1 MSASLHPGASV
12 ALDVISSFSFLEGA
26 SQPEELVRQAAA
38 LGLHTIAIAD
48 RHTLAGAVRT
58 HVAAREAGI
67 RAIVGARIDVGIE
80 MGVDAGIDAGATMTN
95 DDHSASDAMDGAGAI
110 DLILLCMDHGG
121 YSRLCQLI
129 TLRHAGAKRLTW
141 HDLDGRLDGL
151 QVIVVPRR
159 GLQLVTSTFHHAV
172 ADLSRRAPGRVSL
185 ALSHTAEGDDHHRWW
200 QTCALA
206 EHVGMPVVAT
216 HPAHM
221 HAPERQVAHDVLC
234 CIRHGTTLERAGA
247 LLAPNAERFLRPP
260 RDLQSIHGHVP
271 HALDRAHAIAVA
283 CAGFD
288 LGQVRHRSPRELVPE
303 GHTPMSWLRVR
314 TWQGAAERHPDGVP
328 ERVRTLIEHEFTL
341 IEELDYAPFFLT
353 VDDIVRFA
361 RSRGILCQGRG
372 AAANSAVC
380 WCLGITAVD
389 PARVDMLFE
398 RFVSRERNEP
408 PDIDVDFEH
417 ERRED
422 VIQYIYRR
430 FGRER
435 AALCA
440 EAVCMRGRMAVREVA
455 KAMGFPADAVDR
467 MARGIDRWMG
477 HGDRGDDRDSI
488 LSALEEAG
496 FRPGDHGITQLASIA
511 ATLIGFPRHLSQHV
525 GGFVLS
531 DEPLC
536 NLVPVRDAAMPGR
549 SIIEWDK
556 DDIEAM
562 GILKVDVLALGMLT
576 CIRKALDMVAR
587 CGRPMAMHQV
597 PAEDAATYDML
608 CRADSVGVFQV
619 ESRAQM
625 SMLPRLKPRR
635 WYDLVVQVAI
645 VRPGPIHGK
654 MVHPYLRRRS
664 GREPIEFPDEG
675 VRRVLERTLGV
686 PLFQE
691 QAMALAVVAAGFT
704 SGEADALRRAIAAWK
719 RRGDEIARF
728 ESRLIHGMVDRGYG
742 QEFAQ
747 QVFTQIKGFSGYG
760 FPESHA
766 ASFAHLVYVSA
777 WLKCHHPA
785 AFTAALLNSQPMGFY
800 APAQLVRD
808 AQEHGVQVR
817 QVDAVHSDWD
827 CTLERHGT
835 LGSANGPTHGPAGAV
850 VGSPVASGGSHH
862 ADPPQSGWAIRLG
875 MRMVRGLSERDA
887 LAIHQSVR
895 EHGPR
900 QGMMSL
906 WRTSRASLAS
916 LRALARADAFRGMGL
931 DRQQALWQ
939 VRALKEHDGPLHE
952 QWVASSV
959 RSSATLWDTLEEP
972 AELPPVTAPATVLAD
987 YGSTGL
993 SLKAHPISF
1002 LRGWLA
1008 RQGCV
1013 PCALARCE
1021 QALPTRSRAAMAGL
1035 VLVRQRPSTAKG
1047 TMFLTIEDE
1056 SGSAN
1061 VIVRPEVHDR
1071 FRRAIRASSA
1081 VIVRGRIERR
1091 DGVSHLL
1098 ARSVQGID
1106 DARAT
1111 HGPITT
1117 HSRDFH

>member
-38 LGLHTIAIAD
+38 LGVHTIAIAD

-58 HVAAREAGI
+58 HVAARDAGI
-67 RAIVGARIDVGIE
+67 RTIVGARIEVGI
-80 MGVDAGIDAGATMTN
+80 
-95 DDHSASDAMDGAGAI
+95 DDTAVASNVAGAI
-110 DLILLCMDHGG
+110 DLILLCMDQHG
-121 YSRLCQLI
+121 YSGLCQLI
-129 TLRHAGAKRLTW
+129 TLKHAGAHDLAW

-151 QVIVVPRR
+151 HVIVVPRR
-159 GLQLVTSTFHHAV
+159 GLQLATSIFHQAV
-172 ADLSRRAPGRVSL
+172 ADVARRAPDRVSL
-185 ALSHTAEGDDHHRWW
+185 ALSQTAEGDDEHRWW
-200 QTCALA
+200 QSCMLA
-206 EHVGMPVVAT
+206 EHVGVPVVAT

-221 HAPERQVAHDVLC
+221 HAPERQMAHDVLC

-247 LLAPNAERFLRPP
+247 LLAPNAERFLRSPQE
-260 RDLQSIHGHVP
+260 LQAIHAHVP
-271 HALDRAHAIAVA
+271 HALDRAQAIATA

-288 LGQVRHRSPRELVPE
+288 LGQVRHRSPRELVPH

-314 TWQGAAERHPDGVP
+314 TWQGATERHPDGVP
-328 ERVRTLIEHEFTL
+328 ERVRTLIEHEFKL

-417 ERRED
+417 ERREE

-477 HGDRGDDRDSI
+477 HGGDRDDRASI
-488 LSALEEAG
+488 LAALEEAG
-496 FRPGDHGITQLASIA
+496 FRPGDRGIAQLASIA

-536 NLVPVRDAAMPGR
+536 TLVPVRDAAMPGR

-587 CGRPMAMHQV
+587 CGTPLAMHQV

-664 GREPIEFPDEG
+664 GQEPIEFPDDG

-704 SGEADALRRAIAAWK
+704 AGEADALRRAIAAWK

-728 ESRLIHGMVDRGYG
+728 ERRLIEGMVGRGYA
-742 QEFAQ
+742 QEFAE

-760 FPESHA
+760 FPESHS

-785 AFTAALLNSQPMGFY
+785 AFTAGLLNSQPMGFY

-827 CTLERHGT
+827 CTLERHG
-835 LGSANGPTHGPAGAV
+835 AAQ
-850 VGSPVASGGSHH
+850 AS
-862 ADPPQSGWAIRLG
+862 ADPVRSPAADRDRGNVDRPRSGWAIRLG

-952 QWVASSV
+952 QWVASSD
-959 RSSATLWDTLEEP
+959 RSATLWDTIEEP
-972 AELPPVTAPATVLAD
+972 AELPPVAAPATVLAD
-987 YGSTGL
+987 YGSIGL

-1013 PCALARCE
+1013 PCALARCD

-1047 TMFLTIEDE
+1047 TMFMTIEDE

-1106 DARAT
+1106 DARAE
-1111 HGPITT
+1111 HGPVTT
-1117 HSRDFH
+1117 HSRDFR

>member
-1 MSASLHPGASV
+1 
-12 ALDVISSFSFLEGA
+12 
-26 SQPEELVRQAAA
+26 
-38 LGLHTIAIAD
+38 
-48 RHTLAGAVRT
+48 
-58 HVAAREAGI
+58 
-67 RAIVGARIDVGIE
+67 
-80 MGVDAGIDAGATMTN
+80 
-95 DDHSASDAMDGAGAI
+95 
-110 DLILLCMDHGG
+110 
-121 YSRLCQLI
+121 
-129 TLRHAGAKRLTW
+129 
-141 HDLDGRLDGL
+141 
-151 QVIVVPRR
+151 
-159 GLQLVTSTFHHAV
+159 
-172 ADLSRRAPGRVSL
+172 
-185 ALSHTAEGDDHHRWW
+185 
-200 QTCALA
+200 
-206 EHVGMPVVAT
+206 
-216 HPAHM
+216 
-221 HAPERQVAHDVLC
+221 
-234 CIRHGTTLERAGA
+234 
-247 LLAPNAERFLRPP
+247 
-260 RDLQSIHGHVP
+260 
-271 HALDRAHAIAVA
+271 
-283 CAGFD
+283 
-288 LGQVRHRSPRELVPE
+288 
-303 GHTPMSWLRVR
+303 MSWLRVR
-314 TWQGAAERHPDGVP
+314 TWQGATERHPDGVP
-328 ERVRTLIEHEFTL
+328 ERVRTLIEHEFKL
-341 IEELDYAPFFLT
+341 IEDLDYAPFFLT

-417 ERRED
+417 ERREE

-477 HGDRGDDRDSI
+477 HGGDRDDRASI
-488 LSALEEAG
+488 LAALEEAG
-496 FRPGDHGITQLASIA
+496 FRPGDRGIAQLASIA

-536 NLVPVRDAAMPGR
+536 TLVPVRDAAMPGR

-587 CGRPMAMHQV
+587 CGTPLAMHQV

-664 GREPIEFPDEG
+664 GQEPIEFPDDG

-704 SGEADALRRAIAAWK
+704 AGEADALRRAIAAWK

-728 ESRLIHGMVDRGYG
+728 ERRLIEGMVGRGYA
-742 QEFAQ
+742 QEFAE

-760 FPESHA
+760 FPESHS

-827 CTLERHGT
+827 CTLERHG
-835 LGSANGPTHGPAGAV
+835 AAQ
-850 VGSPVASGGSHH
+850 AS
-862 ADPPQSGWAIRLG
+862 ADPVRSPAADRDRGNVDRPRSGWAIRLG

-952 QWVASSV
+952 QWVASSD
-959 RSSATLWDTLEEP
+959 RSATLWDTIEEP
-972 AELPPVTAPATVLAD
+972 AELPPVAAPATVLAD
-987 YGSTGL
+987 YGSIGL

-1013 PCALARCE
+1013 PCALARCD

-1047 TMFLTIEDE
+1047 TMFMTIEDE

-1106 DARAT
+1106 DARAE
-1111 HGPITT
+1111 HGPVTT
-1117 HSRDFH
+1117 HSRDFR

>member
-26 SQPEELVRQAAA
+26 SRPEELVRQAAA
-38 LGLHTIAIAD
+38 LGVHTIAIAD

-58 HVAAREAGI
+58 HMAARDAGIRTIVAAR
-67 RAIVGARIDVGIE
+67 VDVGIDVRFE
-80 MGVDAGIDAGATMTN
+80 TGIDPAVAMTN
-95 DDHSASDAMDGAGAI
+95 HDGARTGAANI
-110 DLILLCMDHGG
+110 AEPIELILLCMDHGG

-129 TLRHAGAKRLTW
+129 TLRHAGAKSLAW

-151 QVIVVPRR
+151 HMIVVPRR
-159 GLQLVTSTFHHAV
+159 GVQLATSIFHHAV
-172 ADLSRRAPGRVSL
+172 ADLARRAPGRVSL
-185 ALSHTAEGDDHHRWW
+185 ALSNTAEGDDDHRWW
-200 QTCALA
+200 QSCVLA
-206 EHVGMPVVAT
+206 EHIGVPVVAT

-221 HAPERQVAHDVLC
+221 HVPERQMAHDVLC
-234 CIRHGTTLERAGA
+234 CIHHGTTLERAGA

-260 RDLQSIHGHVP
+260 PQMQAIHAGVP
-271 HALDRAHAIAVA
+271 HALDRAEAIATA

-288 LGQVRHRSPRELVPE
+288 LGQVRHRSPRELVPH

-314 TWQGAAERHPDGVP
+314 TWQGATERHPDGVP
-328 ERVRTLIEHEFTL
+328 ERVRTLIEHEFKL

-417 ERRED
+417 ERREE

-477 HGDRGDDRDSI
+477 HGGDRDDRASI
-488 LSALEEAG
+488 LAALEEAG
-496 FRPGDHGITQLASIA
+496 FRPGDRGIAQLASIA

-536 NLVPVRDAAMPGR
+536 TLVPVRDAAMPGR

-587 CGRPMAMHQV
+587 CGSPMAMHQV

-625 SMLPRLKPRR
+625 SMLPRLKPRC

-664 GREPIEFPDEG
+664 GQEPIEFPDDG

-704 SGEADALRRAIAAWK
+704 AGEADALRRAIAAWK

-728 ESRLIHGMVDRGYG
+728 ERRLIEGMVGRGYG
-742 QEFAQ
+742 QEFAE

-835 LGSANGPTHGPAGAV
+835 TQAAPAPGHRSTSASLGRHHGNPL
-850 VGSPVASGGSHH
+850 
-862 ADPPQSGWAIRLG
+862 PQGWAIRLG
-875 MRMVRGLSERDA
+875 MRMVRGLSEHDA

-939 VRALKEHDGPLHE
+939 MRALKEHDGPLHE
-952 QWVASSV
+952 QWIASSE
-959 RSSATLWDTLEEP
+959 RSATLWDTLEEP
-972 AELPPVTAPATVLAD
+972 AELPPVPAPATVLAD

-1002 LRGWLA
+1002 LRGWLS

-1013 PCALARCE
+1013 PCALARCDHG
-1021 QALPTRSRAAMAGL
+1021 LPTRSRAAMAGL

-1061 VIVRPEVHDR
+1061 VIVRPEVYDR

-1106 DARAT
+1106 DVRAE
-1111 HGPITT
+1111 HGPVTT
-1117 HSRDFH
+1117 HSRDFR

>member
-38 LGLHTIAIAD
+38 LGVHTIAIAD

-58 HVAAREAGI
+58 HMAARDAGIRTIVAAR
-67 RAIVGARIDVGIE
+67 VDVGIDVRCE
-80 MGVDAGIDAGATMTN
+80 TGIDPAVAMTN
-95 DDHSASDAMDGAGAI
+95 HDGARTGAANVAEPI
-110 DLILLCMDHGG
+110 ELILLCMDHGG

-129 TLRHAGAKRLTW
+129 TLRHAGAKSLAW

-151 QVIVVPRR
+151 HMIVVPRR
-159 GLQLVTSTFHHAV
+159 GVQLATSIFHHAV
-172 ADLSRRAPGRVSL
+172 ADLARRAPGRVSL
-185 ALSHTAEGDDHHRWW
+185 ALSHTAEGDDDHRWW
-200 QTCALA
+200 QSCVLA
-206 EHVGMPVVAT
+206 EHVGVPVVAT

-221 HAPERQVAHDVLC
+221 HVPERQMAHDVLC

-260 RDLQSIHGHVP
+260 PQMQAIHAGVP
-271 HALDRAHAIAVA
+271 HALDRAQAIATA

-288 LGQVRHRSPRELVPE
+288 LGQVRHRSPRELVPH

-314 TWQGAAERHPDGVP
+314 TWQGATERHPDGVP
-328 ERVRTLIEHEFTL
+328 ERVRTLIEHEFKL

-380 WCLGITAVD
+380 WCLGITSVD

-417 ERRED
+417 ERREE

-455 KAMGFPADAVDR
+455 KAMGFPTDAVDR
-467 MARGIDRWMG
+467 MARSIDRWMG
-477 HGDRGDDRDSI
+477 HGGDRDDRASI
-488 LSALEEAG
+488 LAALEEAG
-496 FRPGDHGITQLASIA
+496 FRPGDRGITQLASIA

-536 NLVPVRDAAMPGR
+536 TLVPVRDAAMPGR

-587 CGRPMAMHQV
+587 CGSPMAMHQV

-664 GREPIEFPDEG
+664 GQEPIEFPDDG

-704 SGEADALRRAIAAWK
+704 AGEADALRRAIAAWK

-728 ESRLIHGMVDRGYG
+728 ERRLIEGMVGRGYG
-742 QEFAQ
+742 QEFAE

-777 WLKCHHPA
+777 WIKCHHPA

-835 LGSANGPTHGPAGAV
+835 TQAAPAPGHRSTSASLGRHHGNPL
-850 VGSPVASGGSHH
+850 
-862 ADPPQSGWAIRLG
+862 PQGWAIRLG

-952 QWVASSV
+952 QWIASSE
-959 RSSATLWDTLEEP
+959 RSATLWDTLEEP
-972 AELPPVTAPATVLAD
+972 AELPPVPAPATVLAD
-987 YGSTGL
+987 YGSIGL

-1013 PCALARCE
+1013 PCALARCDHG
-1021 QALPTRSRAAMAGL
+1021 LPTRSRAAMAGL

-1098 ARSVQGID
+1098 ARSVEGID
-1106 DARAT
+1106 DVRAE
-1111 HGPITT
+1111 HGPVTT
-1117 HSRDFH
+1117 HSRDFR

>member
-38 LGLHTIAIAD
+38 LGVHTIAIAD

-58 HVAAREAGI
+58 HVAARDAGI
-67 RAIVGARIDVGIE
+67 RTIVSARIDVR
-80 MGVDAGIDAGATMTN
+80 IDAMA
-95 DDHSASDAMDGAGAI
+95 DASNAAGLI
-110 DLILLCMDHGG
+110 ELILLCMDHGG

-129 TLRHAGAKRLTW
+129 TLKHAGAHELAW

-151 QVIVVPRR
+151 HVIVVPRR
-159 GLQLVTSTFHHAV
+159 GLQLATSIFHQAV
-172 ADLSRRAPGRVSL
+172 ADVARRAPDRVSL
-185 ALSHTAEGDDHHRWW
+185 ALSQTAEGDDEHRWW
-200 QTCALA
+200 QSCMLA
-206 EHVGMPVVAT
+206 EHVGVPVVAT

-221 HAPERQVAHDVLC
+221 HAPERQMAHDVLC

-247 LLAPNAERFLRPP
+247 LLAPNAERFLRSPQE
-260 RDLQSIHGHVP
+260 LQAIHARVP
-271 HALDRAHAIAVA
+271 HALDRAQAIATA

-288 LGQVRHRSPRELVPE
+288 LGHVKHRSPRELVPD

-341 IEELDYAPFFLT
+341 IEDLDYAPFFLT

-417 ERRED
+417 ERREE

-477 HGDRGDDRDSI
+477 HGGDRDDRASI
-488 LSALEEAG
+488 LAALEEAG
-496 FRPGDHGITQLASIA
+496 FRPGDRGITQLASIA

-536 NLVPVRDAAMPGR
+536 TLVPVRDAAMPGR

-587 CGRPMAMHQV
+587 CGTPLAMHQV

-608 CRADSVGVFQV
+608 CCADSVGVFQV

-664 GREPIEFPDEG
+664 GQEPIEFPDDG

-704 SGEADALRRAIAAWK
+704 AGEADALRRAIAAWK

-728 ESRLIHGMVDRGYG
+728 ERRLIEGMVGRGYA
-742 QEFAQ
+742 QEFAE

-760 FPESHA
+760 FPESHS

-827 CTLERHGT
+827 CTLERHGE
-835 LGSANGPTHGPAGAV
+835 AQ
-850 VGSPVASGGSHH
+850 AS
-862 ADPPQSGWAIRLG
+862 ADPVRSPAADRDRRNVDRPRSGWAIRLG

-906 WRTSRASLAS
+906 WRTSRASVAS

-939 VRALKEHDGPLHE
+939 VRALKQHDGPLHE
-952 QWVASSV
+952 QWVASSD
-959 RSSATLWDTLEEP
+959 RSATLWDTIEEP
-972 AELPPVTAPATVLAD
+972 AELPPVAAPATVLAD
-987 YGSTGL
+987 YGSIGL

-1013 PCALARCE
+1013 PCALARCD

-1047 TMFLTIEDE
+1047 TMFMTIEDE

-1061 VIVRPEVHDR
+1061 VIVRAEVHDR
-1071 FRRAIRASSA
+1071 FRRAIRSSSA

-1106 DARAT
+1106 DVRAE

-1117 HSRDFH
+1117 HSRDFR

>member
-38 LGLHTIAIAD
+38 LGVHTIAIAD

-58 HVAAREAGI
+58 HVAARDAGI
-67 RAIVGARIDVGIE
+67 RTIVSARIDVQ
-80 MGVDAGIDAGATMTN
+80 IDAMA
-95 DDHSASDAMDGAGAI
+95 DASNPAGLI
-110 DLILLCMDHGG
+110 ELILLCMDHGG

-129 TLRHAGAKRLTW
+129 TLKHAGGHELAW

-151 QVIVVPRR
+151 HVIVVPRR
-159 GLQLVTSTFHHAV
+159 GVQLAASIFHHAV
-172 ADLSRRAPGRVSL
+172 ADLARRAPGRVSL
-185 ALSHTAEGDDHHRWW
+185 ALSHTAEGDDEHRWW
-200 QTCALA
+200 QSCMLA
-206 EHVGMPVVAT
+206 EHVGVPVVAT

-221 HAPERQVAHDVLC
+221 HAPERQMAHDVLC
-234 CIRHGTTLERAGA
+234 CIRNGTTLERAGA
-247 LLAPNAERFLRPP
+247 LLAPNAERFLRSPQE
-260 RDLQSIHGHVP
+260 LQAIHARVP
-271 HALDRAHAIAVA
+271 HALDRTQAIATA

-288 LGQVRHRSPRELVPE
+288 LGHVKHRSPRELVPD

-341 IEELDYAPFFLT
+341 IEDLDYAPFFLT

-417 ERRED
+417 ERREE

-477 HGDRGDDRDSI
+477 HGGDRDDRASI
-488 LSALEEAG
+488 LAALEEAG
-496 FRPGDHGITQLASIA
+496 FRPGDRGITQLASIA

-536 NLVPVRDAAMPGR
+536 TLVPVRDAAMPGR

-587 CGRPMAMHQV
+587 CGTPLAMHQV

-664 GREPIEFPDEG
+664 GQEPIEFPDDG

-704 SGEADALRRAIAAWK
+704 AGEADALRRAIAAWK

-728 ESRLIHGMVDRGYG
+728 ERRLIEGMVGRGYA
-742 QEFAQ
+742 QEFAE

-760 FPESHA
+760 FPESHS

-827 CTLERHGT
+827 CTLERHG
-835 LGSANGPTHGPAGAV
+835 
-850 VGSPVASGGSHH
+850 VAQAS
-862 ADPPQSGWAIRLG
+862 ADPVRSPAEDRDRRNVDRPRSGWAIRLG

-916 LRALARADAFRGMGL
+916 LRTLARADAFRGMGL

-952 QWVASSV
+952 QWVASSD
-959 RSSATLWDTLEEP
+959 RSATLWDTIEEP
-972 AELPPVTAPATVLAD
+972 AELPPVAAPAKVLAD
-987 YGSTGL
+987 YGSIGL

-1002 LRGWLA
+1002 LRSWLA

-1013 PCALARCE
+1013 PCALARCD
-1021 QALPTRSRAAMAGL
+1021 QALPSRSRAAMAGL

-1047 TMFLTIEDE
+1047 TMFMTIEDE

-1106 DARAT
+1106 DARAE
-1111 HGPITT
+1111 HGPVTT
-1117 HSRDFH
+1117 HSRDFR

>member
-26 SQPEELVRQAAA
+26 SRPEELVRQAAA
-38 LGLHTIAIAD
+38 LGVHTIAIAD

-58 HVAAREAGI
+58 HMAARDAGIRTIVAAR
-67 RAIVGARIDVGIE
+67 VDVGIDVRFE
-80 MGVDAGIDAGATMTN
+80 TGIDPAVAMTN
-95 DDHSASDAMDGAGAI
+95 HDGARTGAANI
-110 DLILLCMDHGG
+110 AEPIELILLCMDHGG

-129 TLRHAGAKRLTW
+129 TLRHAGAKSLAW

-151 QVIVVPRR
+151 HMIVVPRR
-159 GLQLVTSTFHHAV
+159 GVQLATSIFHHAV
-172 ADLSRRAPGRVSL
+172 ADLARRAPGRVSL
-185 ALSHTAEGDDHHRWW
+185 ALSNTAEGDDDHRWW
-200 QTCALA
+200 QSCVLA
-206 EHVGMPVVAT
+206 EHIGVPVVAT

-221 HAPERQVAHDVLC
+221 HVPERQMAHDVLC

-260 RDLQSIHGHVP
+260 PQMQAIHAGVP
-271 HALDRAHAIAVA
+271 HALDRAEAIATA

-288 LGQVRHRSPRELVPE
+288 LGQVRHRSPRELVPH

-314 TWQGAAERHPDGVP
+314 TWQGATERHPDGVP
-328 ERVRTLIEHEFTL
+328 ERVRTLIEHEFKL

-417 ERRED
+417 ERREE

-477 HGDRGDDRDSI
+477 HGGDRDDRASI
-488 LSALEEAG
+488 LAALEEAG
-496 FRPGDHGITQLASIA
+496 FRPGDRGIAQLASIA

-536 NLVPVRDAAMPGR
+536 TLVPVRDAAMPGR

-587 CGRPMAMHQV
+587 CGSPMAMHQV

-625 SMLPRLKPRR
+625 SMLPRLKPRC

-664 GREPIEFPDEG
+664 GQEPIEFPDDG

-704 SGEADALRRAIAAWK
+704 AGEADALRRAIAAWK

-728 ESRLIHGMVDRGYG
+728 ERRLIEGMVGRGYG
-742 QEFAQ
+742 QEFAE

-835 LGSANGPTHGPAGAV
+835 TQAAPAPGHRSTSASLGRHHGNPL
-850 VGSPVASGGSHH
+850 
-862 ADPPQSGWAIRLG
+862 PQGWAIRLG
-875 MRMVRGLSERDA
+875 MRMVRGLSEHDA

-939 VRALKEHDGPLHE
+939 MRALKEHDGPLHE
-952 QWVASSV
+952 QWIASSE
-959 RSSATLWDTLEEP
+959 RSATLWDTLEEP
-972 AELPPVTAPATVLAD
+972 AELPPVPAPATVLAD

-993 SLKAHPISF
+993 SLKAHPIWF
-1002 LRGWLA
+1002 LRGWLS

-1013 PCALARCE
+1013 PCALARCDHG
-1021 QALPTRSRAAMAGL
+1021 LPTRSRAAMAGL

-1061 VIVRPEVHDR
+1061 VIVRPEVYDR

-1106 DARAT
+1106 DVRAE
-1111 HGPITT
+1111 HGPVTT
-1117 HSRDFH
+1117 HSRDFR

>member
-1 MSASLHPGASV
+1 MDMSASLHPGASV

-26 SQPEELVRQAAA
+26 SRPEELVRQAAA
-38 LGLHTIAIAD
+38 LGVHTIAIAD

-58 HVAAREAGI
+58 HMAARDAGIRTIVAAR
-67 RAIVGARIDVGIE
+67 VDVGIDVRFE
-80 MGVDAGIDAGATMTN
+80 TGIDPAVAMTN
-95 DDHSASDAMDGAGAI
+95 HDGARTGAANI
-110 DLILLCMDHGG
+110 AEPIELILLCMDHGG

-129 TLRHAGAKRLTW
+129 TLRHAGAKSLAW

-151 QVIVVPRR
+151 HMIVVPRR
-159 GLQLVTSTFHHAV
+159 GVQLATSIFHHAV
-172 ADLSRRAPGRVSL
+172 ADLARRAPGRVSL
-185 ALSHTAEGDDHHRWW
+185 ALSNTAEGDDDHRWW
-200 QTCALA
+200 QSCVLA
-206 EHVGMPVVAT
+206 EHIGVPVVAT

-221 HAPERQVAHDVLC
+221 HVPERQMAHDVLC

-260 RDLQSIHGHVP
+260 PQMQAIHAGVP
-271 HALDRAHAIAVA
+271 HALDRAEAIATA

-288 LGQVRHRSPRELVPE
+288 LGQVRHRSPRELVPH

-314 TWQGAAERHPDGVP
+314 TWQGATERHPDGVP
-328 ERVRTLIEHEFTL
+328 ERVRTLIEHEFKL

-417 ERRED
+417 ERREE

-477 HGDRGDDRDSI
+477 HGGDRDDRASI
-488 LSALEEAG
+488 LAALEEAG
-496 FRPGDHGITQLASIA
+496 FRPGDRGIAQLASIA

-536 NLVPVRDAAMPGR
+536 TLVPVRDAAMPGR

-587 CGRPMAMHQV
+587 CGSPMAMHQV

-625 SMLPRLKPRR
+625 SMLPRLKPRC

-664 GREPIEFPDEG
+664 GQEPIEFPDDG

-704 SGEADALRRAIAAWK
+704 AGEADALRRAIAAWK

-728 ESRLIHGMVDRGYG
+728 ERRLIEGMVGRGYG
-742 QEFAQ
+742 QEFAE

-835 LGSANGPTHGPAGAV
+835 TQAAPAPGHRSTSASLGRHHGNPL
-850 VGSPVASGGSHH
+850 
-862 ADPPQSGWAIRLG
+862 PQGWAIRLG
-875 MRMVRGLSERDA
+875 MRMVRGLSEHDA

-939 VRALKEHDGPLHE
+939 MRALKEHDGPLHE
-952 QWVASSV
+952 QWIASSE
-959 RSSATLWDTLEEP
+959 RSATLWDTLEEP
-972 AELPPVTAPATVLAD
+972 AELPPVPAPATVLAD

-993 SLKAHPISF
+993 SLKAHPIWF
-1002 LRGWLA
+1002 LRGWLS

-1013 PCALARCE
+1013 PCALARCDHG
-1021 QALPTRSRAAMAGL
+1021 LPTRSRAAMAGL

-1061 VIVRPEVHDR
+1061 VIVRPEVYDR

-1106 DARAT
+1106 DVRAE
-1111 HGPITT
+1111 HGPVTT
-1117 HSRDFH
+1117 HSRDFR

>member
-12 ALDVISSFSFLEGA
+12 AVDVISSFSFLEGA
-26 SQPEELVRQAAA
+26 SQPEELVRRAAA
-38 LGLHTIAIAD
+38 LGVQTIAIAD

-58 HVAAREAGI
+58 HVAARDAGI
-67 RAIVGARIDVGIE
+67 RTIVAARVAVEVGIE
-80 MGVDAGIDAGATMTN
+80 PAATMATDGHAVN
-95 DDHSASDAMDGAGAI
+95 PATTDDANPAPNIAEPI

-129 TLRHAGAKRLTW
+129 TLRHAGTKRLVW

-151 QVIVVPRR
+151 HAIVVPRR
-159 GLQLVTSTFHHAV
+159 GLQLATSTFQQAV
-172 ADLSRRAPGRVSL
+172 ADLARRAPGRVSL
-185 ALSHTAEGDDHHRWW
+185 ALSNTAEGDDDHRWW
-200 QTCALA
+200 QSCMLA
-206 EHVGMPVVAT
+206 EHLGIPVVAT

-221 HAPERQVAHDVLC
+221 HVPERQMAHDVLC

-247 LLAPNAERFLRPP
+247 LLAPNAERFLRSPHE
-260 RDLQSIHGHVP
+260 LQAIHAGVP
-271 HALDRAHAIAVA
+271 HALDRAQAIATA
-283 CAGFD
+283 CASFD
-288 LGQVRHRSPRELVPE
+288 LGQVRHRSPRELVPH

-341 IEELDYAPFFLT
+341 IEDLDYAPFFLT

-417 ERRED
+417 ERREE
-422 VIQYIYRR
+422 VIQYIYGR

-477 HGDRGDDRDSI
+477 HGGDRDDQASI
-488 LSALEEAG
+488 LAALEEAG
-496 FRPGDHGITQLASIA
+496 FRPSDRGITQLASIA

-536 NLVPVRDAAMPGR
+536 TLVPVRDAAMPGR

-587 CGRPMAMHQV
+587 CGTPMAMHQV
-597 PAEDAATYDML
+597 PAEDAVTYDML

-664 GREPIEFPDEG
+664 GQEPIEFPDDG

-704 SGEADALRRAIAAWK
+704 PGEADALRRAIAAWK

-728 ESRLIHGMVDRGYG
+728 ERRLIEGMVGRGYG
-742 QEFAQ
+742 QAFAE

-808 AQEHGVQVR
+808 AQEHGVQIR

-827 CTLERHGT
+827 CTLERHR
-835 LGSANGPTHGPAGAV
+835 ATHAPAGPDARWQA
-850 VGSPVASGGSHH
+850 ASRGRHH
-862 ADPPQSGWAIRLG
+862 GDPPQQGWALRLG

-939 VRALKEHDGPLHE
+939 VRALKERDGPLHE
-952 QWVASSV
+952 QWVASSK
-959 RSSATLWDTLEEP
+959 RSATLWDTLEEP
-972 AELPPVTAPATVLAD
+972 AELPPVAAPATVLAD
-987 YGSTGL
+987 YGSIGL

-1013 PCALARCE
+1013 PCALVRCD

-1061 VIVRPEVHDR
+1061 VIVRPEVHER

-1081 VIVRGRIERR
+1081 LIVQGRIERR
-1091 DGVSHLL
+1091 DGISHLL

-1106 DARAT
+1106 DARAE
-1111 HGPITT
+1111 HGPVTM
-1117 HSRDFH
+1117 HSRDFR

>member
-38 LGLHTIAIAD
+38 LGVHTIAIAD

-58 HVAAREAGI
+58 HVAARDAGI
-67 RAIVGARIDVGIE
+67 RTIVGARIEVGI
-80 MGVDAGIDAGATMTN
+80 
-95 DDHSASDAMDGAGAI
+95 DDTAVASNVAGAI

-129 TLRHAGAKRLTW
+129 TLKHAGAHELAW

-151 QVIVVPRR
+151 HVIVVPRR
-159 GLQLVTSTFHHAV
+159 GLQLATSIFHQAV
-172 ADLSRRAPGRVSL
+172 ADLARRAPDRVSL
-185 ALSHTAEGDDHHRWW
+185 ALSQTAEGDDEHRWW
-200 QTCALA
+200 QSCMLA
-206 EHVGMPVVAT
+206 EHVGVPVVAT

-221 HAPERQVAHDVLC
+221 HAPERQMAHDVLC

-247 LLAPNAERFLRPP
+247 LLAPNAERFLRSPQE
-260 RDLQSIHGHVP
+260 LQAIHARVP
-271 HALDRAHAIAVA
+271 HALDRAQAIATA

-288 LGQVRHRSPRELVPE
+288 LGHVKHRSPRELVPD

-341 IEELDYAPFFLT
+341 IEDLDYAPFFLT

-417 ERRED
+417 ERREE

-477 HGDRGDDRDSI
+477 HGGVRDDRASI
-488 LSALEEAG
+488 LAALEEAG
-496 FRPGDHGITQLASIA
+496 FRPGDRGITQLASIA

-536 NLVPVRDAAMPGR
+536 TLVPVRDAAMPGR

-587 CGRPMAMHQV
+587 CGTPLAMHQV

-664 GREPIEFPDEG
+664 GQEPIEFPDDG

-704 SGEADALRRAIAAWK
+704 AGEADALRRAIAAWK

-728 ESRLIHGMVDRGYG
+728 ERRLIEGMVGRGYA
-742 QEFAQ
+742 QEFAE

-760 FPESHA
+760 FPESHS

-827 CTLERHGT
+827 CTLERHG
-835 LGSANGPTHGPAGAV
+835 AAQ
-850 VGSPVASGGSHH
+850 AS
-862 ADPPQSGWAIRLG
+862 ADPVRSPAADRDRRNVDRPRSGWAIRLG

-906 WRTSRASLAS
+906 WRTSRASVAS

-939 VRALKEHDGPLHE
+939 VRALKQHDGPLHE
-952 QWVASSV
+952 QWVASSD
-959 RSSATLWDTLEEP
+959 RSATLWDTIEEP
-972 AELPPVTAPATVLAD
+972 AELPPVAAPATVLAD
-987 YGSTGL
+987 YGSIGL

-1013 PCALARCE
+1013 PCALARCD

-1047 TMFLTIEDE
+1047 TMFMTIEDE

-1061 VIVRPEVHDR
+1061 VIVRAEVHDR

-1106 DARAT
+1106 DARAE
-1111 HGPITT
+1111 HGPVTT
-1117 HSRDFH
+1117 HSRDFR

>member
-38 LGLHTIAIAD
+38 LGVHTIAIAD

-58 HVAAREAGI
+58 HVAARDAGI
-67 RAIVGARIDVGIE
+67 RTIVGARIEVR
-80 MGVDAGIDAGATMTN
+80 IDDTAV
-95 DDHSASDAMDGAGAI
+95 ASNVAGAI
-110 DLILLCMDHGG
+110 DLILLCMDHHG

-129 TLRHAGAKRLTW
+129 TLKHAGAHDLAW

-151 QVIVVPRR
+151 HVIVVPRR
-159 GLQLVTSTFHHAV
+159 GLQLATSIFHQAV
-172 ADLSRRAPGRVSL
+172 ADLARRAPDRVSL
-185 ALSHTAEGDDHHRWW
+185 ALSQTAEGDDEHRWW
-200 QTCALA
+200 QSCMLA
-206 EHVGMPVVAT
+206 EHVGVPVVAT

-221 HAPERQVAHDVLC
+221 HVPERQMAHDVLC

-247 LLAPNAERFLRPP
+247 LLAPNAERFLRSPHE
-260 RDLQSIHGHVP
+260 LQSIHARMP
-271 HALDRAHAIAVA
+271 QALDRAQAIATA

-288 LGQVRHRSPRELVPE
+288 LGHVKHRSPRELVPD

-341 IEELDYAPFFLT
+341 IEDLDYAPFFLT

-417 ERRED
+417 ERREE

-477 HGDRGDDRDSI
+477 HGGDRDDRASI
-488 LSALEEAG
+488 LAALEEAG
-496 FRPGDHGITQLASIA
+496 FRPGDRGIAQLASIA

-531 DEPLC
+531 DAPLC
-536 NLVPVRDAAMPGR
+536 TLVPVRDAAMPGR

-587 CGRPMAMHQV
+587 CGTPLAMHQV

-664 GREPIEFPDEG
+664 GQEPIEFPDDG

-704 SGEADALRRAIAAWK
+704 AGEADALRRAIAAWK

-728 ESRLIHGMVDRGYG
+728 ERRLIEGMVGRGYA
-742 QEFAQ
+742 QEFAE

-760 FPESHA
+760 FPESHS

-827 CTLERHGT
+827 CTLERHG
-835 LGSANGPTHGPAGAV
+835 AAQ
-850 VGSPVASGGSHH
+850 AS
-862 ADPPQSGWAIRLG
+862 ADPVRSSVADRDRGNVDRPRSGWAIRLG

-952 QWVASSV
+952 QWVASAA
-959 RSSATLWDTLEEP
+959 RSATLWDTIEEP
-972 AELPPVTAPATVLAD
+972 AELPPVAAPATVLAD

-1106 DARAT
+1106 SARAE
-1111 HGPITT
+1111 HGPVTT
-1117 HSRDFH
+1117 HSRDFR

>member
-12 ALDVISSFSFLEGA
+12 VLDVISSFSFLEGA

-38 LGLHTIAIAD
+38 LGVHTIAIAD

-58 HVAAREAGI
+58 HVAARDAGI
-67 RAIVGARIDVGIE
+67 RTIVSARIDVR
-80 MGVDAGIDAGATMTN
+80 IDAMA
-95 DDHSASDAMDGAGAI
+95 DASNAAGLI
-110 DLILLCMDHGG
+110 ELILLCMDHGG

-129 TLRHAGAKRLTW
+129 TLKHAGAHELAW

-151 QVIVVPRR
+151 HVIVVPRR
-159 GLQLVTSTFHHAV
+159 GLQLATSIFHQAV
-172 ADLSRRAPGRVSL
+172 ADLARRAPDRVSL
-185 ALSHTAEGDDHHRWW
+185 ALSQTAEGDDEHRWW
-200 QTCALA
+200 QSCMLA
-206 EHVGMPVVAT
+206 EHVGVPVVAT

-221 HAPERQVAHDVLC
+221 HAPERQMAHDVLC

-247 LLAPNAERFLRPP
+247 LLAPNAERFLRSPQE
-260 RDLQSIHGHVP
+260 LQAIHARVP
-271 HALDRAHAIAVA
+271 HALDRAQAIATA

-288 LGQVRHRSPRELVPE
+288 LGHVKHRSPRELVPD

-341 IEELDYAPFFLT
+341 IEDLDYAPFFLT

-417 ERRED
+417 ERREE

-477 HGDRGDDRDSI
+477 HGGDRDDRASI
-488 LSALEEAG
+488 LAALEEAG
-496 FRPGDHGITQLASIA
+496 FRPGDRGITQLASIA

-536 NLVPVRDAAMPGR
+536 TLVPVRDAAMPGR

-587 CGRPMAMHQV
+587 CGTPLAMHQV

-608 CRADSVGVFQV
+608 CCADSVGVFQV

-664 GREPIEFPDEG
+664 GQEPIEFPDDG

-704 SGEADALRRAIAAWK
+704 AGEADALRRAIAAWK

-728 ESRLIHGMVDRGYG
+728 ERRLIEGMVGRGYA
-742 QEFAQ
+742 QEFAE

-760 FPESHA
+760 FPESHS

-827 CTLERHGT
+827 CTLERHG
-835 LGSANGPTHGPAGAV
+835 AAQ
-850 VGSPVASGGSHH
+850 AS
-862 ADPPQSGWAIRLG
+862 ADPVRSPAADRDRRNVDRPRSGWAIRLG

-906 WRTSRASLAS
+906 WRTSRASVAS

-939 VRALKEHDGPLHE
+939 VRALKQHDGPLHE
-952 QWVASSV
+952 QWVASSD
-959 RSSATLWDTLEEP
+959 RSATLWDTIEEP
-972 AELPPVTAPATVLAD
+972 AELPPVAAPATVLAD
-987 YGSTGL
+987 YGSIGL

-1013 PCALARCE
+1013 PCALARCD

-1047 TMFLTIEDE
+1047 TMFMTIEDE

-1061 VIVRPEVHDR
+1061 VIVRAEVHDR
-1071 FRRAIRASSA
+1071 FRRAIRSSSA

-1106 DARAT
+1106 DVRAE

-1117 HSRDFH
+1117 HSRDFR

>member
-38 LGLHTIAIAD
+38 LGVHTIAIAD

-58 HVAAREAGI
+58 HVAARDAGI
-67 RAIVGARIDVGIE
+67 RTIVSARIDVR
-80 MGVDAGIDAGATMTN
+80 IDAMA
-95 DDHSASDAMDGAGAI
+95 DASNAAGLI
-110 DLILLCMDHGG
+110 ELILLCMDHGG

-129 TLRHAGAKRLTW
+129 TLKHAGAHELAW

-151 QVIVVPRR
+151 HVIVVPRR
-159 GLQLVTSTFHHAV
+159 GVQLATSIVHHAV
-172 ADLSRRAPGRVSL
+172 ADLARRAPDRVSL
-185 ALSHTAEGDDHHRWW
+185 ALSQTAEGDDEHRWW
-200 QTCALA
+200 QCCMLA
-206 EHVGMPVVAT
+206 EHVGVPVVAT

-221 HAPERQVAHDVLC
+221 HAPERQMAHDVLC

-247 LLAPNAERFLRPP
+247 LLAPNAERFLRSPQE
-260 RDLQSIHGHVP
+260 LQAIHARVP
-271 HALDRAHAIAVA
+271 HALDRAQAIATA
-283 CAGFD
+283 CAEFD
-288 LGQVRHRSPRELVPE
+288 LGHVKHRSPRELVPD

-341 IEELDYAPFFLT
+341 IEDLDYAPFFLT

-417 ERRED
+417 ERREE

-477 HGDRGDDRDSI
+477 HGGDRDDRASI
-488 LSALEEAG
+488 LAALEEAG
-496 FRPGDHGITQLASIA
+496 FRPGDRGITQLASIA

-536 NLVPVRDAAMPGR
+536 TLVPVRDAAMPGR

-587 CGRPMAMHQV
+587 CGTPLAMHQV

-608 CRADSVGVFQV
+608 CCADSVGVFQV

-664 GREPIEFPDEG
+664 GQEPIEFPDDG

-704 SGEADALRRAIAAWK
+704 AGEADALRRAIAAWK

-728 ESRLIHGMVDRGYG
+728 ERRLIEGMVGRGYA
-742 QEFAQ
+742 QEFAE

-760 FPESHA
+760 FPESHS

-827 CTLERHGT
+827 CTLERHG
-835 LGSANGPTHGPAGAV
+835 AAQ
-850 VGSPVASGGSHH
+850 AS
-862 ADPPQSGWAIRLG
+862 ADPVRSPAADRDRRNVDRPRSGWAIRLG

-906 WRTSRASLAS
+906 WRTSRASVAS

-939 VRALKEHDGPLHE
+939 VRALKQHDGPLHE
-952 QWVASSV
+952 QWVASSD
-959 RSSATLWDTLEEP
+959 RSATLWDTIEEP
-972 AELPPVTAPATVLAD
+972 AELPPVAAPATVLAD
-987 YGSTGL
+987 YGSIGL

-1013 PCALARCE
+1013 PCALARCD

-1047 TMFLTIEDE
+1047 TMFMTIEDE

-1061 VIVRPEVHDR
+1061 VIVRAEVHDR
-1071 FRRAIRASSA
+1071 FRRAIRSSSA

-1106 DARAT
+1106 SARAE
-1111 HGPITT
+1111 HGPVTT
-1117 HSRDFH
+1117 HSRDFR

>member
-58 HVAAREAGI
+58 HVAARDAGI
-67 RAIVGARIDVGIE
+67 RTIVGARIEVRIDDTA
-80 MGVDAGIDAGATMTN
+80 DASNA
-95 DDHSASDAMDGAGAI
+95 AGAI
-110 DLILLCMDHGG
+110 DLILLCMDHHG

-129 TLRHAGAKRLTW
+129 TLKHAGAHELVW

-151 QVIVVPRR
+151 HVIVVPRR
-159 GLQLVTSTFHHAV
+159 GLQLATSIFHQAV
-172 ADLSRRAPGRVSL
+172 ADLARRAPERVSL
-185 ALSHTAEGDDHHRWW
+185 GLSQTAEGDDDHRWW
-200 QTCALA
+200 QSCTLA
-206 EHVGMPVVAT
+206 EHVGVPVVAT

-221 HAPERQVAHDVLC
+221 HIQGRQMAHDVLC
-234 CIRHGTTLERAGA
+234 CIRHGTTLECAGA

-260 RDLQSIHGHVP
+260 CELQAIHARAPQG
-271 HALDRAHAIAVA
+271 LDRAQAIVTA

-288 LGQVRHRSPRELVPE
+288 LGQVRHRSPRELVPD

-314 TWQGAAERHPDGVP
+314 TWQGATERHPDGVP

-341 IEELDYAPFFLT
+341 IEDLDYAPFFLT

-417 ERRED
+417 ERREE

-477 HGDRGDDRDSI
+477 HGGDRDDRASI
-488 LSALEEAG
+488 LAALEEAG
-496 FRPGDHGITQLASIA
+496 FRPGDRGITQLASIA
-511 ATLIGFPRHLSQHV
+511 ATLMGFPRHLSQHV

-576 CIRKALDMVAR
+576 CIRKALDLVAR
-587 CGRPMAMHQV
+587 CGSPMAMHQV
-597 PAEDAATYDML
+597 PAEDPATYDML

-664 GREPIEFPDEG
+664 GQEPIEFPDDG

-704 SGEADALRRAIAAWK
+704 AGEADALRRAIAAWK

-728 ESRLIHGMVDRGYG
+728 ERRLIEGMVGRGYG
-742 QEFAQ
+742 HEFAE

-760 FPESHA
+760 FPESHS

-827 CTLERHGT
+827 CTLERHGPV
-835 LGSANGPTHGPAGAV
+835 LPGNRSPTP
-850 VGSPVASGGSHH
+850 S
-862 ADPPQSGWAIRLG
+862 PPQHGGNPHPQGWAIRLG

-952 QWVASSV
+952 QWIASAE
-959 RSSATLWDTLEEP
+959 RSATLWDTLEEP
-972 AELPPVTAPATVLAD
+972 AELPPVAAPATVLAD

-1106 DARAT
+1106 SARAE
-1111 HGPITT
+1111 HGPVTT
-1117 HSRDFH
+1117 HSRDFR

>member
-38 LGLHTIAIAD
+38 LGVHTIAIAD

-58 HVAAREAGI
+58 HMAARDAGIRTIVAAR
-67 RAIVGARIDVGIE
+67 VDVGIDVRFE
-80 MGVDAGIDAGATMTN
+80 TGIDPAVAMTN
-95 DDHSASDAMDGAGAI
+95 HDGARTGAANI
-110 DLILLCMDHGG
+110 AEPIELILLCMDHGG

-129 TLRHAGAKRLTW
+129 TLRHAGAKSLAW

-151 QVIVVPRR
+151 HMIVVPRR
-159 GLQLVTSTFHHAV
+159 GVQLATSIFHHAV
-172 ADLSRRAPGRVSL
+172 ADLARRAPGRVSL
-185 ALSHTAEGDDHHRWW
+185 ALLHTAEGDDDHRWW
-200 QTCALA
+200 QSCVLA
-206 EHVGMPVVAT
+206 EHVGVPVVAT

-221 HAPERQVAHDVLC
+221 HVPERQMAHDVLC

-260 RDLQSIHGHVP
+260 PQMQAIHAGVP
-271 HALDRAHAIAVA
+271 HALDRAQAIATA

-288 LGQVRHRSPRELVPE
+288 LGQVRHRSPRELVPH

-314 TWQGAAERHPDGVP
+314 TWQGATERHPDGVP
-328 ERVRTLIEHEFTL
+328 ERVRTLIEHEFKL

-380 WCLGITAVD
+380 WCLGITSVD

-417 ERRED
+417 ERREE

-455 KAMGFPADAVDR
+455 KAMGFPTDAVDR

-477 HGDRGDDRDSI
+477 HGGDRDDRASI
-488 LSALEEAG
+488 LAALEEAG
-496 FRPGDHGITQLASIA
+496 FRPGDRGITQLASIA

-536 NLVPVRDAAMPGR
+536 TLVPVRDAAMPGR

-587 CGRPMAMHQV
+587 CGSPMAMHQV

-664 GREPIEFPDEG
+664 GKEPIEFPDDG

-704 SGEADALRRAIAAWK
+704 AGEADALRRAIAAWK

-728 ESRLIHGMVDRGYG
+728 ERRLIEGMVGRGYG
-742 QEFAQ
+742 QEFAE

-827 CTLERHGT
+827 CTLERHG
-835 LGSANGPTHGPAGAV
+835 AAQ
-850 VGSPVASGGSHH
+850 AS
-862 ADPPQSGWAIRLG
+862 ADPVRSPAAARDRCNVDRPRSGWAIRLG

-952 QWVASSV
+952 QWIASSE
-959 RSSATLWDTLEEP
+959 RSATLWDTLEEP
-972 AELPPVTAPATVLAD
+972 AELPPVPAPATVLAD
-987 YGSTGL
+987 YGSIGL

-1013 PCALARCE
+1013 PCALARCDHG
-1021 QALPTRSRAAMAGL
+1021 LPTRSRAAMAGL

-1047 TMFLTIEDE
+1047 TMFMTIEDE

-1106 DARAT
+1106 DVRAE
-1111 HGPITT
+1111 HGPVTT
-1117 HSRDFH
+1117 HSRDFR

>member
-26 SQPEELVRQAAA
+26 SRPEELVRQAAA
-38 LGLHTIAIAD
+38 LGVHTIAIAD

-58 HVAAREAGI
+58 HMAARDAGIRTIVAAR
-67 RAIVGARIDVGIE
+67 VDVGIDVRFE
-80 MGVDAGIDAGATMTN
+80 TGIDPAVAMTN
-95 DDHSASDAMDGAGAI
+95 HDGARTGAANI
-110 DLILLCMDHGG
+110 AEPIELILLCMDHGG

-129 TLRHAGAKRLTW
+129 TLRHAGAKSLAW

-151 QVIVVPRR
+151 HMIVVPRR
-159 GLQLVTSTFHHAV
+159 GVQLATSIFHHAV
-172 ADLSRRAPGRVSL
+172 ADLARRAPGRVSL
-185 ALSHTAEGDDHHRWW
+185 ALSNTAEGDDDHRWW
-200 QTCALA
+200 QSCVLA
-206 EHVGMPVVAT
+206 EHIGVPVVAT

-221 HAPERQVAHDVLC
+221 HVPERQMAHDVLC

-260 RDLQSIHGHVP
+260 PQMQAIHAGVP
-271 HALDRAHAIAVA
+271 HALDRAEAIATA

-288 LGQVRHRSPRELVPE
+288 LGQVRHRSPRELVPH

-314 TWQGAAERHPDGVP
+314 TWQGATERHPDGVP
-328 ERVRTLIEHEFTL
+328 ERVRTLIEHEFKL

-417 ERRED
+417 ERREE

-477 HGDRGDDRDSI
+477 HGGDRDDRASI
-488 LSALEEAG
+488 LAALEEAG
-496 FRPGDHGITQLASIA
+496 FRPGDRGIAQLASIA

-536 NLVPVRDAAMPGR
+536 TLVPVRDAAMPGR

-587 CGRPMAMHQV
+587 CGSPMAMHQV

-625 SMLPRLKPRR
+625 SMLPRLKPRC

-664 GREPIEFPDEG
+664 GQEPIEFPDDG

-704 SGEADALRRAIAAWK
+704 AGEADALRRAIAAWK

-728 ESRLIHGMVDRGYG
+728 ERRLIEGMVGRGYG
-742 QEFAQ
+742 QEFAE

-835 LGSANGPTHGPAGAV
+835 TQAAPAPGHRSTSASLGRHHGNPL
-850 VGSPVASGGSHH
+850 
-862 ADPPQSGWAIRLG
+862 PQGWAIRLG
-875 MRMVRGLSERDA
+875 MRMVRGLSEHDA

-939 VRALKEHDGPLHE
+939 MRALKEHDGPLHE
-952 QWVASSV
+952 QWIASSE
-959 RSSATLWDTLEEP
+959 RSATLWDTLEEP
-972 AELPPVTAPATVLAD
+972 AELPPVPAPATVLAD

-1002 LRGWLA
+1002 LRGWLS

-1013 PCALARCE
+1013 PCALARCDHG
-1021 QALPTRSRAAMAGL
+1021 LPTRSRAAMAGL

-1061 VIVRPEVHDR
+1061 VIVRPEVYDR

-1106 DARAT
+1106 DVRAE
-1111 HGPITT
+1111 HGPVTT
-1117 HSRDFH
+1117 HSRDFR

>member
-1 MSASLHPGASV
+1 MSTSLHPGASV

-38 LGLHTIAIAD
+38 LGVHTIAIAD

-58 HVAAREAGI
+58 HVAARDAGI
-67 RAIVGARIDVGIE
+67 RTIVGARIEVGI
-80 MGVDAGIDAGATMTN
+80 
-95 DDHSASDAMDGAGAI
+95 DDTAVASNVAGAI
-110 DLILLCMDHGG
+110 DLILLCMDQHG
-121 YSRLCQLI
+121 YSGLCQLI
-129 TLRHAGAKRLTW
+129 TLKHAGAHDLAW

-151 QVIVVPRR
+151 HVIVVPRR
-159 GLQLVTSTFHHAV
+159 GLQLATSIFHQAV
-172 ADLSRRAPGRVSL
+172 ADVARRAPDRVSL
-185 ALSHTAEGDDHHRWW
+185 ALSHTAEGDDEQRWW
-200 QTCALA
+200 QSCMFA
-206 EHVGMPVVAT
+206 EHVGVPVVAT

-221 HAPERQVAHDVLC
+221 HAPERQMAHDVLC
-234 CIRHGTTLERAGA
+234 CIRNGTTLERAGA
-247 LLAPNAERFLRPP
+247 LLAPNAERFLRSPQE
-260 RDLQSIHGHVP
+260 LQAIHARVP
-271 HALDRAHAIAVA
+271 HALDRAQAIATD

-288 LGQVRHRSPRELVPE
+288 LGHVKHRSPRELVPD

-341 IEELDYAPFFLT
+341 IEDLDYAPFFLT

-417 ERRED
+417 ERREE

-477 HGDRGDDRDSI
+477 HGGDRDDRASI
-488 LSALEEAG
+488 LAALEEAG
-496 FRPGDHGITQLASIA
+496 FRPGDRGITQLASIA

-536 NLVPVRDAAMPGR
+536 TLVPVRDAAMPGR

-587 CGRPMAMHQV
+587 CGTPLAMHQV

-664 GREPIEFPDEG
+664 GHEPIEFPDDD

-704 SGEADALRRAIAAWK
+704 AGEADALRRAIAAWK

-728 ESRLIHGMVDRGYG
+728 ERRLIEGMVGRGYA
-742 QEFAQ
+742 QEFAE

-760 FPESHA
+760 FPESHS

-827 CTLERHGT
+827 CTLERHG
-835 LGSANGPTHGPAGAV
+835 AAQ
-850 VGSPVASGGSHH
+850 AS
-862 ADPPQSGWAIRLG
+862 ADPVRSPAVDRDRRNVDRPRSSWAIRLG

-906 WRTSRASLAS
+906 WRTSRASVAS

-952 QWVASSV
+952 QWVASSD
-959 RSSATLWDTLEEP
+959 RSATLWDTIEEP
-972 AELPPVTAPATVLAD
+972 AELPPVAAPATVLAD

-1047 TMFLTIEDE
+1047 TMFMTIEDE

-1106 DARAT
+1106 DARAE
-1111 HGPITT
+1111 HGPVTT
-1117 HSRDFH
+1117 HSRDFR

>member
-12 ALDVISSFSFLEGA
+12 ALGVISSFSFLEGA

-38 LGLHTIAIAD
+38 LGVHTIAIAD

-58 HVAAREAGI
+58 HVAARDAGI
-67 RAIVGARIDVGIE
+67 RTIVGARIEVGI
-80 MGVDAGIDAGATMTN
+80 
-95 DDHSASDAMDGAGAI
+95 DDTAVASNVAGAI
-110 DLILLCMDHGG
+110 DLILLCMDQHG
-121 YSRLCQLI
+121 YSGLCQLI
-129 TLRHAGAKRLTW
+129 TLKHAGAHDLAW

-151 QVIVVPRR
+151 HVIVVPRR
-159 GLQLVTSTFHHAV
+159 GLQLATSIFHQAV
-172 ADLSRRAPGRVSL
+172 ADVARRAPDRVSL
-185 ALSHTAEGDDHHRWW
+185 ALSQTAEGDDEHRWW
-200 QTCALA
+200 QSCMLA
-206 EHVGMPVVAT
+206 EHVGVPVVAT

-221 HAPERQVAHDVLC
+221 HAPERQMAHDVLC

-247 LLAPNAERFLRPP
+247 LLAPNAERFLRSPQE
-260 RDLQSIHGHVP
+260 LQAIHAHVP
-271 HALDRAHAIAVA
+271 HALDRAQAIATA

-288 LGQVRHRSPRELVPE
+288 LGHAKHRSPRELVPD
-303 GHTPMSWLRVR
+303 GYTPMSWLRVR

-341 IEELDYAPFFLT
+341 IEDLDYAPFFLT

-417 ERRED
+417 ERREE

-477 HGDRGDDRDSI
+477 HGGDRDDRASI
-488 LSALEEAG
+488 LAALEEAG
-496 FRPGDHGITQLASIA
+496 FRPGDRGITQLASIA

-536 NLVPVRDAAMPGR
+536 TLVPVRDAAMPGR

-587 CGRPMAMHQV
+587 CGTPLAMHQV

-608 CRADSVGVFQV
+608 CCADSVGVFQV

-664 GREPIEFPDEG
+664 GQEPIEFPDDG

-704 SGEADALRRAIAAWK
+704 AGEADALRRAIAAWK

-728 ESRLIHGMVDRGYG
+728 ERRLIEGMVGRGYA
-742 QEFAQ
+742 QEFAE

-760 FPESHA
+760 FPESHS

-785 AFTAALLNSQPMGFY
+785 AFTAGLLNSQPMGFY

-827 CTLERHGT
+827 CTLERHGE
-835 LGSANGPTHGPAGAV
+835 AQ
-850 VGSPVASGGSHH
+850 AS
-862 ADPPQSGWAIRLG
+862 ADPVRSPAADRDRRNVDRPRSGWAIRLG

-906 WRTSRASLAS
+906 WRTSRASVAS

-939 VRALKEHDGPLHE
+939 VRALKQHDGPLHE
-952 QWVASSV
+952 QWVASSD
-959 RSSATLWDTLEEP
+959 RSATLWDTIEEP
-972 AELPPVTAPATVLAD
+972 AELPPVAAPATVLAD
-987 YGSTGL
+987 YGSIGL

-1013 PCALARCE
+1013 PCALARCD

-1047 TMFLTIEDE
+1047 TMFMTIEDE

-1071 FRRAIRASSA
+1071 FRRAIRSSSA

-1106 DARAT
+1106 DARAE
-1111 HGPITT
+1111 HGPVTT
-1117 HSRDFH
+1117 HSRDFR

>member
-38 LGLHTIAIAD
+38 LGVHTIAIAD

-58 HVAAREAGI
+58 HMAARDAGIRTIVAAR
-67 RAIVGARIDVGIE
+67 VDVGIDVRFE
-80 MGVDAGIDAGATMTN
+80 TGIDPAVAMTN
-95 DDHSASDAMDGAGAI
+95 HDGARTGAANI
-110 DLILLCMDHGG
+110 AEPIELILLCMDHGG

-129 TLRHAGAKRLTW
+129 TLRHAGAKSLGW

-151 QVIVVPRR
+151 HMIVVPRR
-159 GLQLVTSTFHHAV
+159 GVQLATSIFHHAV
-172 ADLSRRAPGRVSL
+172 ADLARRAPGRVSL
-185 ALSHTAEGDDHHRWW
+185 ALLHTAEGDDDHRWW
-200 QTCALA
+200 QSCVLA
-206 EHVGMPVVAT
+206 EHVGVPVVAT

-221 HAPERQVAHDVLC
+221 HVPERQMAHDVLC

-260 RDLQSIHGHVP
+260 PQMQAIHAGVP
-271 HALDRAHAIAVA
+271 HALDRAQAIATA

-288 LGQVRHRSPRELVPE
+288 LGQVRHRSPRELVPH

-314 TWQGAAERHPDGVP
+314 TWQGATERHPDGVP
-328 ERVRTLIEHEFTL
+328 ERVRTLIEHEFKL

-417 ERRED
+417 ERREE

-455 KAMGFPADAVDR
+455 KAMGFPTDAVDR
-467 MARGIDRWMG
+467 MARSIDRWMG
-477 HGDRGDDRDSI
+477 HGGDRDDRASI
-488 LSALEEAG
+488 LAALEEAG
-496 FRPGDHGITQLASIA
+496 FRPGDRGIAQLASIA

-536 NLVPVRDAAMPGR
+536 TLVPVRDAAMPGR

-587 CGRPMAMHQV
+587 CGSPMAMHQV

-625 SMLPRLKPRR
+625 SMLPRLKPRC

-664 GREPIEFPDEG
+664 GQEPIEFPDDG

-704 SGEADALRRAIAAWK
+704 AGEADALRRAIAAWK

-728 ESRLIHGMVDRGYG
+728 ERRLIEGMVGRGYG
-742 QEFAQ
+742 QEFAE

-835 LGSANGPTHGPAGAV
+835 TQAAPAPGHRSTSASLGRHHGNPL
-850 VGSPVASGGSHH
+850 
-862 ADPPQSGWAIRLG
+862 PQGWAIRLG

-952 QWVASSV
+952 QWIASSE
-959 RSSATLWDTLEEP
+959 RSATLWDTLEEP
-972 AELPPVTAPATVLAD
+972 AELPPVPAPATVLAD

-1002 LRGWLA
+1002 LRGWLS

-1013 PCALARCE
+1013 PCALARCDHG
-1021 QALPTRSRAAMAGL
+1021 LPTRSRAAMAGL

-1098 ARSVQGID
+1098 ARSVEGID
-1106 DARAT
+1106 DVRAE
-1111 HGPITT
+1111 HGPVTT
-1117 HSRDFH
+1117 HSRDFR

>member
-38 LGLHTIAIAD
+38 LGVHTIAIAD

-58 HVAAREAGI
+58 HMAARDAGIRTIVAAR
-67 RAIVGARIDVGIE
+67 VDVGIDVRCE
-80 MGVDAGIDAGATMTN
+80 TGIDPAVAMTN
-95 DDHSASDAMDGAGAI
+95 HDGARTGAANVAEPI
-110 DLILLCMDHGG
+110 ELILLCMDHGG

-129 TLRHAGAKRLTW
+129 TLRHAGAKSLAW

-151 QVIVVPRR
+151 HMIVVPRR
-159 GLQLVTSTFHHAV
+159 GVQLATSIFHHAV
-172 ADLSRRAPGRVSL
+172 ADLARRAPGRVSL
-185 ALSHTAEGDDHHRWW
+185 ALSHTAEGDDDHRWW
-200 QTCALA
+200 QSCVLA
-206 EHVGMPVVAT
+206 EHVGVPVVAT

-221 HAPERQVAHDVLC
+221 HVPERQMAHDVLC

-260 RDLQSIHGHVP
+260 PQMQAIHAGVP
-271 HALDRAHAIAVA
+271 HALDRAQAIATA

-288 LGQVRHRSPRELVPE
+288 LGQVRHRSPRELVPH

-314 TWQGAAERHPDGVP
+314 TWQGATERHPDGVP
-328 ERVRTLIEHEFTL
+328 ERVRTLIEHEFKL

-380 WCLGITAVD
+380 WCLGITSVD

-417 ERRED
+417 ERREE

-455 KAMGFPADAVDR
+455 KAMGFPTDAVDR
-467 MARGIDRWMG
+467 MARSIDRWMG
-477 HGDRGDDRDSI
+477 HGGDRDDRASI
-488 LSALEEAG
+488 LAALEEAG
-496 FRPGDHGITQLASIA
+496 FRPGDRGITQLASIA

-536 NLVPVRDAAMPGR
+536 TLVPVRDAAMPGR

-587 CGRPMAMHQV
+587 CGSPMAMHQV

-664 GREPIEFPDEG
+664 GQEPIEFPDDG

-704 SGEADALRRAIAAWK
+704 AGEADALRRAIAAWK

-728 ESRLIHGMVDRGYG
+728 ERRLIEGMVGRGYG
-742 QEFAQ
+742 QEFAE

-835 LGSANGPTHGPAGAV
+835 TQAAPAPGHRSTSASLGRHHGNPL
-850 VGSPVASGGSHH
+850 
-862 ADPPQSGWAIRLG
+862 PQGWAIRLG

-952 QWVASSV
+952 QWIASSE
-959 RSSATLWDTLEEP
+959 RSATLWDTLEEP
-972 AELPPVTAPATVLAD
+972 AELPPVPAPATVLAD
-987 YGSTGL
+987 YGSIGL

-1013 PCALARCE
+1013 PCALARCDHG
-1021 QALPTRSRAAMAGL
+1021 LPTRSRAAMAGL

-1098 ARSVQGID
+1098 ARSVEGID
-1106 DARAT
+1106 DVRAE
-1111 HGPITT
+1111 HGPVTT
-1117 HSRDFH
+1117 HSRDFR

>member
-1 MSASLHPGASV
+1 MDMSASLHPGASV

-38 LGLHTIAIAD
+38 LGVHTIAIAD

-58 HVAAREAGI
+58 HMAARDAGIRTIVAAR
-67 RAIVGARIDVGIE
+67 VDVGIDVRFE
-80 MGVDAGIDAGATMTN
+80 TGIDPAVAMTN
-95 DDHSASDAMDGAGAI
+95 HDGARTGAANI
-110 DLILLCMDHGG
+110 AEPIELILLCMDHGG

-129 TLRHAGAKRLTW
+129 TLRHAGAKSLAW

-151 QVIVVPRR
+151 HMIVVPRR
-159 GLQLVTSTFHHAV
+159 GVQLATSIFHHAV
-172 ADLSRRAPGRVSL
+172 ADLARRAPGRVSL
-185 ALSHTAEGDDHHRWW
+185 ALSHTAEGDDDHRWW
-200 QTCALA
+200 QSCVLA
-206 EHVGMPVVAT
+206 EHVGVPVVAT

-221 HAPERQVAHDVLC
+221 HVPERQMAHDVLC

-260 RDLQSIHGHVP
+260 PQMQAIHAGVP
-271 HALDRAHAIAVA
+271 HALDRAQAIATA

-288 LGQVRHRSPRELVPE
+288 LGQVRHRSPRELVPHD
-303 GHTPMSWLRVR
+303 HTPMSWLRVR
-314 TWQGAAERHPDGVP
+314 TWQGATERHPDGVP
-328 ERVRTLIEHEFTL
+328 ERVRTLIEHEFKL

-380 WCLGITAVD
+380 WCLGITSVD

-417 ERRED
+417 ERREE

-455 KAMGFPADAVDR
+455 KAMGFPTDAVDR

-477 HGDRGDDRDSI
+477 HGGDRDDGASI
-488 LSALEEAG
+488 LAALEEAG
-496 FRPGDHGITQLASIA
+496 FRPGDRGITQLASIA

-536 NLVPVRDAAMPGR
+536 TLVPVRDAAMPGR

-587 CGRPMAMHQV
+587 CGSPMAMHQV

-664 GREPIEFPDEG
+664 GQEPIEFPDDG

-704 SGEADALRRAIAAWK
+704 AGEADALRRAIAAWK

-728 ESRLIHGMVDRGYG
+728 ERRLIEGMVGRGYG
-742 QEFAQ
+742 QEFAE

-827 CTLERHGT
+827 CTLERHGAT
-835 LGSANGPTHGPAGAV
+835 Q
-850 VGSPVASGGSHH
+850 AS
-862 ADPPQSGWAIRLG
+862 ADPVRSPAAARDRCNVDAPRSGWAIRLG

-952 QWVASSV
+952 QWIASSE
-959 RSSATLWDTLEEP
+959 RSATLWDTLEEP
-972 AELPPVTAPATVLAD
+972 AELPPVPAPATVLAD
-987 YGSTGL
+987 YGSIGL

-1013 PCALARCE
+1013 PCALARCDHG
-1021 QALPTRSRAAMAGL
+1021 LPTRSRAAMAGL

-1047 TMFLTIEDE
+1047 TMFMTIEDE

-1106 DARAT
+1106 DVRAE
-1111 HGPITT
+1111 HGQVTT
-1117 HSRDFH
+1117 HSRDFR

>member
-1 MSASLHPGASV
+1 MDMSASLHPGASV

-26 SQPEELVRQAAA
+26 SRPEELVRQAAA
-38 LGLHTIAIAD
+38 LGVHTIAIAD

-58 HVAAREAGI
+58 HMAARDAGIRTIVAAR
-67 RAIVGARIDVGIE
+67 VDVGIDVRFE
-80 MGVDAGIDAGATMTN
+80 TGIDPAVAMTN
-95 DDHSASDAMDGAGAI
+95 HDGARTGAANI
-110 DLILLCMDHGG
+110 AEPIELILLCMDHGG

-129 TLRHAGAKRLTW
+129 TLRHAGAKSLAW

-151 QVIVVPRR
+151 HMIVVPRR
-159 GLQLVTSTFHHAV
+159 GVQLATSIFHHAV
-172 ADLSRRAPGRVSL
+172 ADLARRAPGRVSL
-185 ALSHTAEGDDHHRWW
+185 ALSNTAEGDDDHRWW
-200 QTCALA
+200 QSCVLA
-206 EHVGMPVVAT
+206 EHIGVPVVAT

-221 HAPERQVAHDVLC
+221 HVPERQMAHDVLC

-260 RDLQSIHGHVP
+260 PQMQAIHAGVP
-271 HALDRAHAIAVA
+271 HALDRAEAIATA

-288 LGQVRHRSPRELVPE
+288 LGQVRHRSPRELVPH

-314 TWQGAAERHPDGVP
+314 TWQGATERHPDGVP
-328 ERVRTLIEHEFTL
+328 ERVRTLIEHEFKL

-417 ERRED
+417 ERREE

-477 HGDRGDDRDSI
+477 HGGDRDDRASI
-488 LSALEEAG
+488 LAALEEAG
-496 FRPGDHGITQLASIA
+496 FRPGDRGIAQLASIA

-536 NLVPVRDAAMPGR
+536 TLVPVRDAAMPGR

-587 CGRPMAMHQV
+587 CGSPMAMHQV

-625 SMLPRLKPRR
+625 SMLPRLKPRC

-664 GREPIEFPDEG
+664 GQEPIEFPDDG

-704 SGEADALRRAIAAWK
+704 AGEADALRRAIAAWK

-728 ESRLIHGMVDRGYG
+728 ERRLIEGMVGRGYG
-742 QEFAQ
+742 QEFAE

-835 LGSANGPTHGPAGAV
+835 TQAAPAPGHRSTSASLGRHHGNPL
-850 VGSPVASGGSHH
+850 
-862 ADPPQSGWAIRLG
+862 PQGWAIRLG
-875 MRMVRGLSERDA
+875 MRMVRGLSEHDA

-939 VRALKEHDGPLHE
+939 MRALKEHDGPLHE
-952 QWVASSV
+952 QWIASSE
-959 RSSATLWDTLEEP
+959 RSATLWDTLEEP
-972 AELPPVTAPATVLAD
+972 AELPPVPAPATVLAD

-1002 LRGWLA
+1002 LRGWLS

-1013 PCALARCE
+1013 PCALARCDHG
-1021 QALPTRSRAAMAGL
+1021 LPTRSRAAMAGL

-1061 VIVRPEVHDR
+1061 VIVRPEVYDR

-1106 DARAT
+1106 DVRAE
-1111 HGPITT
+1111 HGPVTT
-1117 HSRDFH
+1117 HSRDFR

>member
-38 LGLHTIAIAD
+38 LGVHTIAIAD

-58 HVAAREAGI
+58 HVAARDAGI
-67 RAIVGARIDVGIE
+67 RTIVSARIDVR
-80 MGVDAGIDAGATMTN
+80 IDAMA
-95 DDHSASDAMDGAGAI
+95 DASNAAGLI
-110 DLILLCMDHGG
+110 ELILLCMDHGG

-129 TLRHAGAKRLTW
+129 TLKHAGAHELAW

-151 QVIVVPRR
+151 HVIVVPRR
-159 GLQLVTSTFHHAV
+159 GLQLATSIFHQAV
-172 ADLSRRAPGRVSL
+172 ADLARRAPDRVSL
-185 ALSHTAEGDDHHRWW
+185 ALSQTAEGDDEHRWW
-200 QTCALA
+200 QSCMLA
-206 EHVGMPVVAT
+206 EHVGVPVVAT

-221 HAPERQVAHDVLC
+221 HAPERQMAHDVLC

-247 LLAPNAERFLRPP
+247 LLAPNAERFLRSPQE
-260 RDLQSIHGHVP
+260 LQAIHARVP
-271 HALDRAHAIAVA
+271 HALDRAQAIATA

-288 LGQVRHRSPRELVPE
+288 LGHVKHRSPRELVPD

-341 IEELDYAPFFLT
+341 IEDLDYAPFFLT

-417 ERRED
+417 ERREE

-477 HGDRGDDRDSI
+477 HGGDRDDRASI
-488 LSALEEAG
+488 LAALEEAG
-496 FRPGDHGITQLASIA
+496 FRPGDRGITQLASIA

-536 NLVPVRDAAMPGR
+536 TLVPVRDAAMPGR

-587 CGRPMAMHQV
+587 CGTPLAMHQV

-608 CRADSVGVFQV
+608 CCADSVGVFQV

-664 GREPIEFPDEG
+664 GQEPIEFPDDG

-704 SGEADALRRAIAAWK
+704 AGEADALRRAIAAWK

-728 ESRLIHGMVDRGYG
+728 ERRLIEGMVGRGYA
-742 QEFAQ
+742 QEFAE

-760 FPESHA
+760 FPESHS

-827 CTLERHGT
+827 CTLERHG
-835 LGSANGPTHGPAGAV
+835 AAQ
-850 VGSPVASGGSHH
+850 AS
-862 ADPPQSGWAIRLG
+862 ADPVRSPAADRDRRNVDRPRSGWAIRLG

-906 WRTSRASLAS
+906 WRTSRASVAS

-939 VRALKEHDGPLHE
+939 VRALKQHDGPLHE
-952 QWVASSV
+952 QWVASSD
-959 RSSATLWDTLEEP
+959 RSATLWDTIEEP
-972 AELPPVTAPATVLAD
+972 AELPPVAAPATVLAD
-987 YGSTGL
+987 YGSIGL

-1013 PCALARCE
+1013 PCALARCD

-1047 TMFLTIEDE
+1047 TMFMTIEDE

-1061 VIVRPEVHDR
+1061 VIVRAEVHDR
-1071 FRRAIRASSA
+1071 FRRAIRSSSA

-1106 DARAT
+1106 DARAE
-1111 HGPITT
+1111 HGPVTT
-1117 HSRDFH
+1117 HSRDFR

>member
-38 LGLHTIAIAD
+38 LGVHTIAIAD

-58 HVAAREAGI
+58 HMAARDAGIRTIVAAR
-67 RAIVGARIDVGIE
+67 VDVGIDVRFE
-80 MGVDAGIDAGATMTN
+80 TGIDPAVAMTN
-95 DDHSASDAMDGAGAI
+95 HDGARTGAANI
-110 DLILLCMDHGG
+110 AEPIELILLCMDHGG

-129 TLRHAGAKRLTW
+129 TLRHAGAKSLAW

-151 QVIVVPRR
+151 HMIVVPRR
-159 GLQLVTSTFHHAV
+159 GVQLATSIFHHAV
-172 ADLSRRAPGRVSL
+172 ADLARRAPGRVSL
-185 ALSHTAEGDDHHRWW
+185 ALLHTAEGDDDHRWW
-200 QTCALA
+200 QSCVLA
-206 EHVGMPVVAT
+206 EHVGVPVVAT

-221 HAPERQVAHDVLC
+221 HVPERQMAHDVLC

-260 RDLQSIHGHVP
+260 PQMQAIHAGVP
-271 HALDRAHAIAVA
+271 HALDRAQAIATA

-288 LGQVRHRSPRELVPE
+288 LGQVRHRSPRELVPH

-314 TWQGAAERHPDGVP
+314 TWQGATERHPDGVP
-328 ERVRTLIEHEFTL
+328 ERVRTLIEHEFKL

-417 ERRED
+417 ERREE

-455 KAMGFPADAVDR
+455 KAMGFPTDAVDR
-467 MARGIDRWMG
+467 MARSIDRWMG
-477 HGDRGDDRDSI
+477 HGGDRDDRASI
-488 LSALEEAG
+488 LAALEEAG
-496 FRPGDHGITQLASIA
+496 FRPGDRGITQLASIA

-536 NLVPVRDAAMPGR
+536 TLVPVRDAAMPGR

-576 CIRKALDMVAR
+576 CIRKALDMIAR
-587 CGRPMAMHQV
+587 CGSPMAMHQV

-664 GREPIEFPDEG
+664 GQEPIEFPDDG

-704 SGEADALRRAIAAWK
+704 AGEADALRRAIAAWK

-728 ESRLIHGMVDRGYG
+728 ERRLIEGMVGRGYG
-742 QEFAQ
+742 QEFAE

-827 CTLERHGT
+827 CTLERHG
-835 LGSANGPTHGPAGAV
+835 AAQ
-850 VGSPVASGGSHH
+850 AS
-862 ADPPQSGWAIRLG
+862 ADPVRSPAAARDRCNVDRPRSGWAIRLG

-952 QWVASSV
+952 QWIASSE
-959 RSSATLWDTLEEP
+959 RSATLWDTLEEP
-972 AELPPVTAPATVLAD
+972 AELPPVPAPATVLAD
-987 YGSTGL
+987 YGSIGL

-1013 PCALARCE
+1013 PCALARCDHG
-1021 QALPTRSRAAMAGL
+1021 LPTRSRAAMAGL

-1047 TMFLTIEDE
+1047 TMFMTIEDE

-1071 FRRAIRASSA
+1071 FWRAIRASSA

-1106 DARAT
+1106 DVRAE
-1111 HGPITT
+1111 HGPVTT
-1117 HSRDFH
+1117 HSRDFR

>member
-26 SQPEELVRQAAA
+26 SRPEELVRQAAA
-38 LGLHTIAIAD
+38 LGVHTIAIAD

-58 HVAAREAGI
+58 HMAARDAGIRTIVAAR
-67 RAIVGARIDVGIE
+67 VDVGIDVRFE
-80 MGVDAGIDAGATMTN
+80 TGIDPAVAMTN
-95 DDHSASDAMDGAGAI
+95 HDGARTGAANI
-110 DLILLCMDHGG
+110 AEPIELILLCMDHGG

-129 TLRHAGAKRLTW
+129 TLRHAGAKSLAW

-151 QVIVVPRR
+151 HMIVVPRR
-159 GLQLVTSTFHHAV
+159 GVQLATSIFHHAV
-172 ADLSRRAPGRVSL
+172 ADLARRAPGRVSL
-185 ALSHTAEGDDHHRWW
+185 ALSNTAEGDDDHCWW
-200 QTCALA
+200 QSCVLA
-206 EHVGMPVVAT
+206 EHIGVPVVAT

-221 HAPERQVAHDVLC
+221 HVPERQMAHDVLC

-260 RDLQSIHGHVP
+260 PQMQAIHAGVP
-271 HALDRAHAIAVA
+271 HALDRAEAIATA

-288 LGQVRHRSPRELVPE
+288 LGQVTHRSPRELVPH

-314 TWQGAAERHPDGVP
+314 TWQGATERHPDGVP
-328 ERVRTLIEHEFTL
+328 ERVRTLIEHEFKL

-417 ERRED
+417 ERREE

-477 HGDRGDDRDSI
+477 HGGDRDDRASI
-488 LSALEEAG
+488 LAALEEAG
-496 FRPGDHGITQLASIA
+496 FRPGDRGIAQLASIA

-536 NLVPVRDAAMPGR
+536 TLVPVRDAAMPGR

-587 CGRPMAMHQV
+587 CGSPMAMHQV

-625 SMLPRLKPRR
+625 SMLPRLKPRC

-664 GREPIEFPDEG
+664 GQEPIEFPDDG

-704 SGEADALRRAIAAWK
+704 AGEADALRRAIAAWK

-728 ESRLIHGMVDRGYG
+728 ERRLIEGMVGRGYG
-742 QEFAQ
+742 QEFAE

-835 LGSANGPTHGPAGAV
+835 TQAAPAPGHRSTSASLGRHHGNPL
-850 VGSPVASGGSHH
+850 
-862 ADPPQSGWAIRLG
+862 PQGWAIRLG
-875 MRMVRGLSERDA
+875 MRMVRGLSEHDA

-939 VRALKEHDGPLHE
+939 MRALKEHDGPLHE
-952 QWVASSV
+952 QWIASSE
-959 RSSATLWDTLEEP
+959 RSATLWDTLEEP
-972 AELPPVTAPATVLAD
+972 AELPPVPAPATVLAD

-1002 LRGWLA
+1002 LRGWLS

-1013 PCALARCE
+1013 PCALARCDHG
-1021 QALPTRSRAAMAGL
+1021 LPTRSRAAMAGL

-1061 VIVRPEVHDR
+1061 VIVRPEVYDR

-1106 DARAT
+1106 DVRAE
-1111 HGPITT
+1111 HGPVTT
-1117 HSRDFH
+1117 HSRDFR

>member
-38 LGLHTIAIAD
+38 LGVHTIAIAD

-58 HVAAREAGI
+58 HVAARDAGI
-67 RAIVGARIDVGIE
+67 RTIVGARIEVR
-80 MGVDAGIDAGATMTN
+80 IDDTAV
-95 DDHSASDAMDGAGAI
+95 ASNVAGAI
-110 DLILLCMDHGG
+110 DLILLCMDHHG

-129 TLRHAGAKRLTW
+129 TLKHAGAHDLAW

-151 QVIVVPRR
+151 HVIVVPRR
-159 GLQLVTSTFHHAV
+159 GLQLATSIFHQAV
-172 ADLSRRAPGRVSL
+172 ADLARRAPDRVSL
-185 ALSHTAEGDDHHRWW
+185 ALSQTAEGDDEHRWW
-200 QTCALA
+200 QSCMLA
-206 EHVGMPVVAT
+206 EHVGVPVVAT

-221 HAPERQVAHDVLC
+221 HAPERQMAHDVLC

-247 LLAPNAERFLRPP
+247 LLAPNAERFLRSPHE
-260 RDLQSIHGHVP
+260 LQSIHARMP
-271 HALDRAHAIAVA
+271 QALDRAQAIATA

-288 LGQVRHRSPRELVPE
+288 LGHVKHRSPRELVPD

-341 IEELDYAPFFLT
+341 IEDLDYAPFFLT

-417 ERRED
+417 ERREE

-477 HGDRGDDRDSI
+477 HGGDRDDRASI
-488 LSALEEAG
+488 LAALEEAG
-496 FRPGDHGITQLASIA
+496 FRPGDRGIAQLASIA

-531 DEPLC
+531 DAPLC
-536 NLVPVRDAAMPGR
+536 TLVPVRDAAMPGR

-587 CGRPMAMHQV
+587 CGSPMAMHQV

-664 GREPIEFPDEG
+664 GQEPIEFPDDG

-704 SGEADALRRAIAAWK
+704 AGEADALRRAIAAWK

-728 ESRLIHGMVDRGYG
+728 ERRLIEGMVGRGYA
-742 QEFAQ
+742 QEFAE

-760 FPESHA
+760 FPESHS

-785 AFTAALLNSQPMGFY
+785 AFTAALLNSQPMG
-800 APAQLVRD
+800 
-808 AQEHGVQVR
+808 
-817 QVDAVHSDWD
+817 
-827 CTLERHGT
+827 
-835 LGSANGPTHGPAGAV
+835 
-850 VGSPVASGGSHH
+850 
-862 ADPPQSGWAIRLG
+862 
-875 MRMVRGLSERDA
+875 
-887 LAIHQSVR
+887 
-895 EHGPR
+895 
-900 QGMMSL
+900 
-906 WRTSRASLAS
+906 
-916 LRALARADAFRGMGL
+916 
-931 DRQQALWQ
+931 
-939 VRALKEHDGPLHE
+939 
-952 QWVASSV
+952 
-959 RSSATLWDTLEEP
+959 
-972 AELPPVTAPATVLAD
+972 
-987 YGSTGL
+987 
-993 SLKAHPISF
+993 
-1002 LRGWLA
+1002 
-1008 RQGCV
+1008 
-1013 PCALARCE
+1013 
-1021 QALPTRSRAAMAGL
+1021 
-1035 VLVRQRPSTAKG
+1035 
-1047 TMFLTIEDE
+1047 
-1056 SGSAN
+1056 
-1061 VIVRPEVHDR
+1061 
-1071 FRRAIRASSA
+1071 
-1081 VIVRGRIERR
+1081 
-1091 DGVSHLL
+1091 
-1098 ARSVQGID
+1098 
-1106 DARAT
+1106 
-1111 HGPITT
+1111 
-1117 HSRDFH
+1117 

>member
-1 MSASLHPGASV
+1 MDMSASLHPGASV

-26 SQPEELVRQAAA
+26 SRPEELVRQAAA
-38 LGLHTIAIAD
+38 LGVHTIAIAD

-58 HVAAREAGI
+58 HMAARDAGIRTIVAAR
-67 RAIVGARIDVGIE
+67 VDVGIDVRFE
-80 MGVDAGIDAGATMTN
+80 TGIDPAVAMTN
-95 DDHSASDAMDGAGAI
+95 HDGARTGAANI
-110 DLILLCMDHGG
+110 AEPIELILLCMDHGG

-129 TLRHAGAKRLTW
+129 TLRHAGAKSLAW

-151 QVIVVPRR
+151 HMIVVPRR
-159 GLQLVTSTFHHAV
+159 GVQLATSIFHHAV
-172 ADLSRRAPGRVSL
+172 ADLARRAPGRVSL
-185 ALSHTAEGDDHHRWW
+185 ALSNTAEGDDDHRWW
-200 QTCALA
+200 QSCVLA
-206 EHVGMPVVAT
+206 EHIGVPVVAT

-221 HAPERQVAHDVLC
+221 HVPERQMAHDVLC

-260 RDLQSIHGHVP
+260 PQMQAIHAGVP
-271 HALDRAHAIAVA
+271 HALDRAEAIATA

-288 LGQVRHRSPRELVPE
+288 LGQVRHRSPRELVPH

-314 TWQGAAERHPDGVP
+314 TWQGATERHPDGVP
-328 ERVRTLIEHEFTL
+328 ERVRTLIEHEFKL

-417 ERRED
+417 ERREE

-477 HGDRGDDRDSI
+477 HGGDRDDRASI
-488 LSALEEAG
+488 LAALEEAG
-496 FRPGDHGITQLASIA
+496 FRPGDRGIAQLASIA

-536 NLVPVRDAAMPGR
+536 TLVPVRDAAMPGR

-587 CGRPMAMHQV
+587 CGSPMAMHQV

-625 SMLPRLKPRR
+625 SMLPRLKPRC

-664 GREPIEFPDEG
+664 GQEPIEFPDDG

-704 SGEADALRRAIAAWK
+704 AGEADALRRAIAAWK

-728 ESRLIHGMVDRGYG
+728 ERRLIEGMVGRGYG
-742 QEFAQ
+742 QEFAE

-835 LGSANGPTHGPAGAV
+835 TQAAPAPGHRSTSASLGRHHGNPL
-850 VGSPVASGGSHH
+850 
-862 ADPPQSGWAIRLG
+862 PQGWAIRLG
-875 MRMVRGLSERDA
+875 MRMVRGLSEHDA

-906 WRTSRASLAS
+906 WRNSRASLAS

-939 VRALKEHDGPLHE
+939 MRALKEHDGPLHE
-952 QWVASSV
+952 QWIASSE
-959 RSSATLWDTLEEP
+959 RSATLWDTLEEP
-972 AELPPVTAPATVLAD
+972 AELPPVPAPATVLAD

-1002 LRGWLA
+1002 LRGWLS

-1013 PCALARCE
+1013 PCALARCDHG
-1021 QALPTRSRAAMAGL
+1021 LPTRSRAAMAGL

-1061 VIVRPEVHDR
+1061 VIVRPEVYDR

-1106 DARAT
+1106 DVRAE
-1111 HGPITT
+1111 HGPVTT
-1117 HSRDFH
+1117 HSRDFR

>member
-38 LGLHTIAIAD
+38 LGVHTIAIAD

-58 HVAAREAGI
+58 HVAARDAGI
-67 RAIVGARIDVGIE
+67 RTIVSARIDVR
-80 MGVDAGIDAGATMTN
+80 IDAMA
-95 DDHSASDAMDGAGAI
+95 DASNAAGLI
-110 DLILLCMDHGG
+110 ELILLCMDHGG

-129 TLRHAGAKRLTW
+129 TLKHAGAHELAW

-151 QVIVVPRR
+151 HVIVVPRR
-159 GLQLVTSTFHHAV
+159 GLQLATSIFHQAV
-172 ADLSRRAPGRVSL
+172 ADLARRAPDRVSL
-185 ALSHTAEGDDHHRWW
+185 ALSQTAEGDDEHRWW
-200 QTCALA
+200 QSCMLA
-206 EHVGMPVVAT
+206 EHVGVPVVAT

-221 HAPERQVAHDVLC
+221 HAPERQMAHDVLC

-260 RDLQSIHGHVP
+260 PQMQAIHARVP
-271 HALDRAHAIAVA
+271 HALDRAQAIATA

-288 LGQVRHRSPRELVPE
+288 LGHVTHRSPRELVPD

-341 IEELDYAPFFLT
+341 IEDLDYAPFFLT

-417 ERRED
+417 ERREE

-477 HGDRGDDRDSI
+477 HGGDRDDRASI
-488 LSALEEAG
+488 LAALEEAG
-496 FRPGDHGITQLASIA
+496 FRPGDRGITQLASIA

-536 NLVPVRDAAMPGR
+536 TLVPVRDAAMPGR

-587 CGRPMAMHQV
+587 CGTPLAMHQV

-664 GREPIEFPDEG
+664 GQEPIEFPDDG

-704 SGEADALRRAIAAWK
+704 AGEADALRRAIAAWK

-728 ESRLIHGMVDRGYG
+728 ERRLIEGMVGRGYA
-742 QEFAQ
+742 QEFAE

-760 FPESHA
+760 FPESHS

-827 CTLERHGT
+827 CTLERHG
-835 LGSANGPTHGPAGAV
+835 AAQ
-850 VGSPVASGGSHH
+850 AS
-862 ADPPQSGWAIRLG
+862 ADPVRLPAADRDRRNVDRPRSGWAIRLG

-906 WRTSRASLAS
+906 WRTSRASVAS

-939 VRALKEHDGPLHE
+939 VRALKQHDGPLHE
-952 QWVASSV
+952 QWVASSD
-959 RSSATLWDTLEEP
+959 RSATLWDTIEEP
-972 AELPPVTAPATVLAD
+972 AELPPVAAPATVLAD
-987 YGSTGL
+987 YGSIGL

-1013 PCALARCE
+1013 PCALARCD

-1047 TMFLTIEDE
+1047 TMFMTIEDE

-1061 VIVRPEVHDR
+1061 VIVRAEVHDR
-1071 FRRAIRASSA
+1071 FRRAIRSSSA

-1106 DARAT
+1106 SARAE
-1111 HGPITT
+1111 HGPVTT
-1117 HSRDFH
+1117 HSRDFR

>member
-1 MSASLHPGASV
+1 MNATGVHPGAAV
-12 ALDVISSFSFLEGA
+12 ALDIISSFSFLEGA
-26 SQPEELVRQAAA
+26 SQPEELVHRAAA
-38 LGLHTIAIAD
+38 MGLRAIAVAD
-48 RHTLAGAVRT
+48 RATLAGAVRT
-58 HVAAREAGI
+58 FVAARAAGI
-67 RAIVGARIDVGIE
+67 HPIVAARLEVTAGDACIDIILPC
-80 MGVDAGIDAGATMTN
+80 IDHRGYANLCGLITRRHA
-95 DDHSASDAMDGAGAI
+95 HGPDGAA
-110 DLILLCMDHGG
+110 GG
-121 YSRLCQLI
+121 L
-129 TLRHAGAKRLTW
+129 HW
-141 HDLDGRLDGL
+141 HDLDGHLDGL
-151 QVIVVPRR
+151 HAIVVPRR
-159 GLQLVTSTFHHAV
+159 GVQPATAAFHDAL
-172 ADLSRRAPGRVSL
+172 ADLARRAPGRVSL
-185 ALSHTAEGDDHHRWW
+185 ALSHTAEGDDDLRWW
-200 QTCALA
+200 QACALA
-206 EHVGMPVVAT
+206 DHVGVPVVAA

-221 HAPERQVAHDVLC
+221 HVPARQPVHDVLC
-234 CIRHGTTLERAGA
+234 CIRHGTTLERAGS
-247 LLAPNAERFLRPP
+247 LLAPNAERFLRSPQQVMA
-260 RDLQSIHGHVP
+260 LYAGVP
-271 HALDRAHAIAVA
+271 HALERARAIADD
-283 CAGFD
+283 CMGFD
-288 LGQVRHRSPRELVPE
+288 LGRVRHRSPRELVPE

-314 TWQGAAERHPDGVP
+314 TWQGAVERHPDGVP
-328 ERVRTLIEHEFTL
+328 ERVRALVEHEFGL
-341 IEELDYAPFFLT
+341 IEALDYAPFFLT

-417 ERRED
+417 ERREE

-477 HGDRGDDRDSI
+477 HGSDQDGRPLPQADGDAHTVGAAPDDPARVAI
-488 LSALEEAG
+488 LAALAEAG
-496 FRPGDHGITQLASIA
+496 FRATDRGIGQLASIA

-536 NLVPVRDAAMPGR
+536 TLVPVRDAAMPGR

-576 CIRKALDMVAR
+576 CIRKALDMVAS
-587 CGRPMAMHQV
+587 CGRPMQLHQV
-597 PAEDAATYDML
+597 PPEDPATYDML

-625 SMLPRLKPRR
+625 SMLPRLQPRR

-645 VRPGPIHGK
+645 VRPGPIHGR
-654 MVHPYLRRRS
+654 MVHPYLRRR
-664 GREPIEFPDEG
+664 GGLEPVHFPDEG

-704 SGEADALRRAIAAWK
+704 AGEADALRRAIAAWK

-728 ESRLIHGMVDRGYG
+728 ERRLVDGMVARGYG
-742 QEFAQ
+742 RDFAH

-808 AQEHGVQVR
+808 AQDHGVQVR
-817 QVDAVHSDWD
+817 QVDVVHSDWD
-827 CTLERHGT
+827 CTLERHAAGQPQAA
-835 LGSANGPTHGPAGAV
+835 SCAPSRRIDAPIRHGVDAPG
-850 VGSPVASGGSHH
+850 
-862 ADPPQSGWAIRLG
+862 GWAIRLG
-875 MRMVRGLSERDA
+875 MRMVRGMSEHDA

-906 WRTSRASLAS
+906 WRTSRVSLAS
-916 LRALARADAFRGMGL
+916 LRALARADAFRGMGM

-939 VRALKEHDGPLHE
+939 VRALKEHDGALHD
-952 QWVASSV
+952 QWCASADPG
-959 RSSATLWDTLEEP
+959 ATLWDTIEDT
-972 AELPPVTAPATVLAD
+972 ADLPPVPAPAAVLAD
-987 YGSTGL
+987 YGATGL

-1021 QALPTRSRAAMAGL
+1021 QALPTHGRTAMAGL

-1056 SGSAN
+1056 SGPAN
-1061 VIVRPEVHDR
+1061 VIIRPQVYERH
-1071 FRRAIRASSA
+1071 RRVIRSSSA
-1081 VIVRGRIERR
+1081 LIVRGRIERR
-1091 DGVSHLL
+1091 DGVANLL

-1106 DARAT
+1106 DARGRQ
-1111 HGPITT
+1111 GPVTR

>member
-1 MSASLHPGASV
+1 MSAPLHPGASI

-38 LGLHTIAIAD
+38 LGVQTIAIAD

-58 HVAAREAGI
+58 HVAARDAGI
-67 RAIVGARIDVGIE
+67 RTIVAARIDVR
-80 MGVDAGIDAGATMTN
+80 IDAM
-95 DDHSASDAMDGAGAI
+95 AGASNAAAAI
-110 DLILLCMDHGG
+110 ELILLCMDHGG

-129 TLRHAGAKRLTW
+129 TLKHAGAHELAW

-159 GLQLVTSTFHHAV
+159 GVQLASSIFHHAV
-172 ADLSRRAPGRVSL
+172 ADLARRAPGRVSL
-185 ALSHTAEGDDHHRWW
+185 ALSHTAEGDDDHRWW
-200 QTCALA
+200 QSCMLA
-206 EHVGMPVVAT
+206 EHVGVPVVAT

-221 HAPERQVAHDVLC
+221 HAPERQMAHDVLC
-234 CIRHGTTLERAGA
+234 CIRHATTLERAGA
-247 LLAPNAERFLRPP
+247 LLAPNAERYLRSPP
-260 RDLQSIHGHVP
+260 ELQAIHARAP
-271 HALDRAHAIAVA
+271 HALDRAHAIASA

-288 LGQVRHRSPRELVPE
+288 LGCVKHRSPRELVPD

-341 IEELDYAPFFLT
+341 IEDLDYAPFFLT

-417 ERRED
+417 ERREE

-477 HGDRGDDRDSI
+477 HGVNRDDRTSI
-488 LSALEEAG
+488 LASLEEAG
-496 FRPGDHGITQLASIA
+496 FRSSDRGITQLALIA

-536 NLVPVRDAAMPGR
+536 TLVPVRDAAMPGR

-587 CGRPMAMHQV
+587 CGTPLAMHQV

-664 GREPIEFPDEG
+664 GQEPIGFPDDG

-704 SGEADALRRAIAAWK
+704 AGEADALRRAIAAWK

-728 ESRLIHGMVDRGYG
+728 ERRLIEGMVGRGYA
-742 QEFAQ
+742 QEFAE

-760 FPESHA
+760 FPESHS

-777 WLKCHHPA
+777 WIKCHHPA

-827 CTLERHGT
+827 CTLERHG
-835 LGSANGPTHGPAGAV
+835 AAQ
-850 VGSPVASGGSHH
+850 AS
-862 ADPPQSGWAIRLG
+862 ADPVRSPAADCDRRNVDRPRSGWAIRLG

-895 EHGPR
+895 EYGPR

-906 WRTSRASLAS
+906 WRTSRASVAS

-952 QWVASSV
+952 QWVASSD
-959 RSSATLWDTLEEP
+959 RSATLWDTIEEP
-972 AELPPVTAPATVLAD
+972 AELPPVAAPATVLAD
-987 YGSTGL
+987 YGSIGL

-1013 PCALARCE
+1013 PCALARCD
-1021 QALPTRSRAAMAGL
+1021 QALPARSRAAMAGL

-1047 TMFLTIEDE
+1047 TMFMTIEDE

-1106 DARAT
+1106 GARAE
-1111 HGPITT
+1111 HGPVTT